1 MMKRMRMAQ
10 MRKRQDKAITLRRH
24 FKSRLLERYGLQA
37 TNEDI
42 QKYVQMIQEGRGKMV
57 MKQSLRVSVWDLSV
71 NEKTI
76 RVAYDKNRKE
86 LITALPPDVPV
97 DWGTE

>member
-1 MMKRMRMAQ
+1 MSR
-10 MRKRQDKAITLRRH
+10 RKRQDKAITLRRH
-24 FKSRLLERYGLQA
+24 FKNRLLERYGIQA

-42 QKYVQMIQEGRGKMV
+42 KKYVQMIQEGRGRIV
-57 MKQSLRVSVWDLSV
+57 MKQSLRVSVWDLFI
-71 NEKTI
+71 NEKTL